1 MLKLPF
7 FGCSALSA
15 LVLYGANSVVLV
27 TLHGAVCQGP
37 AFCSLTFPL
46 GSSPAPEELN
56 SIALSNG
63 KYVHSQCSI

>member
-1 MLKLPF
+1 MLELPF
-7 FGCSALSA
+7 LSCSAISA
-15 LVLYGANSVVLV
+15 LVLYGASSVVLV
-27 TLHGAVCQGP
+27 TLHSPVCQGP

-63 KYVHSQCSI
+63 KYVH